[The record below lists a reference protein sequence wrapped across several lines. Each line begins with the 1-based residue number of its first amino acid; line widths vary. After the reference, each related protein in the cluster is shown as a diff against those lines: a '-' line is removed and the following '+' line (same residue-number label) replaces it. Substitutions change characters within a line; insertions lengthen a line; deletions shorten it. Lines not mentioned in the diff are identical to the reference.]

1 VSTLRRLRSVS
12 WCSKGDLETWAQKP
26 PFSHLE
32 SMGIMDSEL
41 SRDDFQ
47 RLFAMLKRSCQHI
60 RFLAIST
67 DSSEFEAGFA
77 RVFSGVPLS
86 VQHLMLEF
94 DCCYFLDYAAADDA
108 AGIFNLLRPF
118 VPSTTQLHILDKNP
132 WNILS
137 GIDFLRETFDTSR
150 FVSSMAQAESVRP

>member
-1 VSTLRRLRSVS
+1 MSTLRRLRSVS

-118 VPSTTQLHILDKNP
+118 VPSNTQLHVLDSPKFA
-132 WNILS
+132 LC
-137 GIDFLRETFDTSR
+137 GAIDVMQETFDTSM
-150 FVSSMAQAESVRP
+150 FVSSMAQASWRG